1 MKLVGEMVKG
11 TSGKRDL
18 ITATIAVNEHVA
30 RTAPAR
36 RFSIRYRVTARKYS
50 KYNPGLRRQYWG
62 AM

>member
-18 ITATIAVNEHVA
+18 ITATIAVNERHVA

-36 RFSIRYRVTARKYS
+36 RFSIPSVTVTAS